1 MGFEN
6 VTVRVE
12 NQVGWLE
19 YNRPPVNAV
28 HWEMLR
34 EMPQAIQS
42 LLEDDDVRV
51 IVFASA
57 LEKYFSTG
65 ADLQVFAE
73 IDAKGMREW
82 MTIVHTLV
90 KTLRA
95 SPKPLLAAIHGTAVG
110 LGAELVMHCDQRFAA
125 SNARFGQPEININMV
140 PGVGTTQSLAR
151 LLGRTKAIR
160 FLYDGA
166 MISAQEA
173 LAIGMVD
180 EIVDPGE
187 LRETLQKYG
196 ETLASKPSESLA
208 AIRQTITSGIDLPFD
223 EGLKIEFERILELV
237 QTANFKEGINAF
249 LENRDPK
256 WK

>member
-1 MGFEN
+1 MHFEN
-6 VTVRVE
+6 IIVRIE

-19 YNRPPVNAV
+19 YNRAPVNAV
-28 HWEMLR
+28 NWEMLK
-34 EMPQAIQS
+34 ELPQAFGN
-42 LLEDDDVRV
+42 LLENDEVRV
-51 IVFASA
+51 IVFASN

-90 KTLRA
+90 KSLRA

-110 LGAELVMHCDQRFAA
+110 LGAELVMHCDQRFAT

-151 LLGRTKAIR
+151 LVGRTQAIR
-160 FLYDGA
+160 FLYDGR

-180 EIVDPGE
+180 EIVEPGE
-187 LRETLQKYG
+187 LRETLQRYG

-208 AIRQTITSGIDLPFD
+208 AIRQTITSGMDLPFE
-223 EGLKIEFERILELV
+223 EGLQIEFEAILDLV
-237 QTANFKEGINAF
+237 QTANFKEGISAF
-249 LENRDPK
+249 LEKRNPT

>member
-1 MGFEN
+1 
-6 VTVRVE
+6 
-12 NQVGWLE
+12 
-19 YNRPPVNAV
+19 
-28 HWEMLR
+28 
-34 EMPQAIQS
+34 
-42 LLEDDDVRV
+42 
-51 IVFASA
+51 
-57 LEKYFSTG
+57 
-65 ADLQVFAE
+65 
-73 IDAKGMREW
+73 

-95 SPKPLLAAIHGTAVG
+95 SPKPFLTAIHGTAVG

-125 SNARFGQPEININMV
+125 SNARFGQPEININIV

-166 MISAQEA
+166 FISAQEA

-187 LRETLQKYG
+187 LRETVQNYG
-196 ETLASKPSESLA
+196 ETLASKPKEGLA
-208 AIRQTITSGIDLPFD
+208 AIRQTITSGMDLPFD
-223 EGLKIEFERILELV
+223 EGLEIEFETIVDLV
-237 QTANFKEGINAF
+237 QTANFKEGISAF
-249 LENRDPK
+249 LEKRKPK

>member
-1 MGFEN
+1 MDFKN
-6 VTVRVE
+6 VIVRVE

-28 HWEMLR
+28 HWGMLK
-34 EMPQAIQS
+34 EMPQAFQS
-42 LLEDDDVRV
+42 LLEDDGVRV
-51 IVFASA
+51 IVIASA

-73 IDAKGMREW
+73 IDVKGMREW

-95 SPKPLLAAIHGTAVG
+95 SPKPLLTAIHGTAVG

-125 SNARFGQPEININMV
+125 SNARFGQPEININIV

-166 MISAQEA
+166 FISAQEA

-187 LRETLQKYG
+187 LRETVQKYG
-196 ETLASKPSESLA
+196 ETLVNKPPEGLA
-208 AIRQTITSGIDLPFD
+208 AIRQTITSGMDLPFD
-223 EGLKIEFERILELV
+223 DGLKIEFERILELV
-237 QTANFKEGINAF
+237 ETANFKEGISAF
-249 LENRDPK
+249 LEKRDPK

>member
-6 VTVRVE
+6 ITVRIE
-12 NQVGWLE
+12 SQVGWLE

-34 EMPQAIQS
+34 EIPQAVQS

-73 IDAKGMREW
+73 IDVKGMREW

-125 SNARFGQPEININMV
+125 SNARFGQPEININIV

-166 MISAQEA
+166 FISAQDA

-180 EIVDPGE
+180 EIVDTEE
-187 LRETLQKYG
+187 LREKVQQYG
-196 ETLASKPSESLA
+196 QTLASKP
-208 AIRQTITSGIDLPFD
+208 P
-223 EGLKIEFERILELV
+223 
-237 QTANFKEGINAF
+237 
-249 LENRDPK
+249 
-256 WK
+256 

>member
-6 VTVRVE
+6 IIIRVE

-28 HWEMLR
+28 HWEKLR
-34 EMPQAIQS
+34 ELPQAVQC

-51 IVFASA
+51 VVFASA
-57 LEKYFSTG
+57 LEKFFSTG
-65 ADLQVFAE
+65 ADLQVFAD
-73 IDAKGMREW
+73 IDVEGMREW
-82 MTIVHTLV
+82 MTIVHNLV

-125 SNARFGQPEININMV
+125 SNARFGQPEVNINMV

-160 FLYDGA
+160 FLYDGTF
-166 MISAQEA
+166 ISTQEA
-173 LAIGMVD
+173 LEIGMVD
-180 EIVDPGE
+180 EIVEPE
-187 LRETLQKYG
+187 ALRETVQKYG
-196 ETLASKPSESLA
+196 EILASKPPESLA
-208 AIRQTITSGIDLPFD
+208 AIRQTITLGIDLPFD
-223 EGLKIEFERILELV
+223 EGLKIEFESILELI
-237 QTANFKEGINAF
+237 QTANFKEGVSAF
-249 LENRDPK
+249 LEKRDPN
-256 WK
+256 WN

>member
-1 MGFEN
+1 VDFEN
-6 VTVRVE
+6 ISVRVE

-51 IVFASA
+51 IAIASA
-57 LEKYFSTG
+57 LEKHFSTG

-73 IDAKGMREW
+73 IDVKGMREW
-82 MTIVHTLV
+82 MTIVHSLV

-95 SPKPLLAAIHGTAVG
+95 SPKPLLAAIHGMAVG

-125 SNARFGQPEININMV
+125 SNARFGQPEININIV

-151 LLGRTKAIR
+151 LLGRTRAIR

-166 MISAQEA
+166 IISAQEA

-180 EIVDPGE
+180 EIVDPEE
-187 LRETLQKYG
+187 LRETVQKYG
-196 ETLASKPSESLA
+196 ETLASKPPEGLA
-208 AIRQTITSGIDLPFD
+208 AIRQTITSGMDLPFD
-223 EGLKIEFERILELV
+223 EGLKIEFEKILELV
-237 QTANFKEGINAF
+237 QTANFKEGISAF
-249 LENRDPK
+249 LEKRDPK
-256 WK
+256 WN

>member
-6 VTVRVE
+6 ITVRVE

-19 YNRPPVNAV
+19 YNRAPVNAV
-28 HWEMLR
+28 NWEMLK
-34 EMPQAIQS
+34 ELPKACQNLI
-42 LLEDDDVRV
+42 EDDQVRV

-173 LAIGMVD
+173 HAIGMVD

-187 LRETLQKYG
+187 LRETVQRYG

-208 AIRQTITSGIDLPFD
+208 AIRPTITSGMDLPFD
-223 EGLKIEFERILELV
+223 EGLEIEFETIVELV

-249 LENRDPK
+249 LEKRDPK

>member
-1 MGFEN
+1 MSFEN
-6 VTVRVE
+6 ILVRVE

-28 HWEMLR
+28 HWDKLR
-34 EMPQAIQS
+34 ELSQAIQT
-42 LLEDDDVRV
+42 LLADDDVRV

-73 IDAKGMREW
+73 IDAEGMREW
-82 MTIVHTLV
+82 MTLVHSLV

-125 SNARFGQPEININMV
+125 SNARFGQPEININIV

-166 MISAQEA
+166 FISAQDA

-180 EIVDPGE
+180 EIVDPE
-187 LRETLQKYG
+187 KLRETVQQYG
-196 ETLASKPSESLA
+196 QSLAAKPREGLA
-208 AIRQTITSGIDLPFD
+208 AIRQTITSGMDLPFD
-223 EGLKIEFERILELV
+223 EGLQIEFDAIVDLV
-237 QTANFKEGINAF
+237 QTDNFKEGISAF
-249 LENRDPK
+249 LEKREPK
-256 WK
+256 WT